1 MTEGSRD
8 EVVWME
14 DGHSMAGAHPETHWS
29 LALPTAALRTLASWI
44 SKGCLWGQVMGS
56 LWGRGW
62 GEHQRGYCVSEPVAT
77 ASKEEQSGS

>member
-44 SKGCLWGQVMGS
+44 SKGCLGPGHGLPVGT
-56 LWGRGW
+56 GGGHIRGDT
-62 GEHQRGYCVSEPVAT
+62 V
-77 ASKEEQSGS
+77 

>member
-1 MTEGSRD
+1 MTEGYRD

-29 LALPTAALRTLASWI
+29 LALPTAALRTLALWI
-44 SKGCLWGQVMGS
+44 SQGLPLGPGHGLPMGVE
-56 LWGRGW
+56 G
-62 GEHQRGYCVSEPVAT
+62 HQRGYCVSEPVAT